1 MERSVTFLQNIQDAF
16 ANEASSCMVMVN
28 QEGDLV
34 SDFSN
39 LDLLQE
45 EHLFSESQ
53 LVEIIK
59 PLGTLQAPV
68 QLDGGCIAKIIAAPV
83 YLRGELAFYIL
94 TFRYGDDLKDS
105 DVLFSVKKC
114 SEMMAEYL
122 LMQEQLAASRNEL
135 KSIRKRLLIAQKE
148 ETSGLS
154 VLKEIMAE
162 RGEYDII
169 GLALEK
175 EGEQGRFSIDYAGG
189 QGAPLLGHSFQI
201 GEGFL
206 GLTVAIEQ
214 FQFWKN
220 ASVDF
225 RYQWFDQHGIR
236 MRSFFCIPVYIDG
249 KIRGVYFGGSTNKEL
264 DENATKEHAIL
275 EAALL
280 GVIATSVQLRKDLH
294 NHLMELSTFNEIFKV
309 ITSVEDIKRVLYILV
324 DISINLIRGPFACIV
339 SKPEKLSSNVE
350 VVSRGLKADD
360 INQYCAEVALKK
372 FSKDSI
378 TMEVSEFKEQTRV
391 IEIPLLFNNQV
402 YGILCIGLPPNT
414 DPDMYFSFLSSLA
427 VAGGIAL
434 HLNHHRG
441 ACQSTQSLITM
452 LQNVLADLA
461 PDKHARALKRMQ
473 LIKEFSEYNGAVR
486 TIPFS
491 QASLLMEFDENVID
505 NIIEDKTVLSIL
517 EGCRGIQAGQK
528 SKYIESEILFLI
540 NHYINHDRDVSK
552 LHDLSA
558 VSENLKE
565 LFKEF
570 LNRNQVIESS
580 VPLSAA
586 AEEAAEFSAIDVE
599 HLRKEIH
606 LSTREI
612 EVLNQVLKGRSN
624 MEIANELF
632 ISEHTVKNHMT
643 KILQKLRVSDRSQA
657 IAKVYKL
664 GYFPA

>member
-1 MERSVTFLQNIQDAF
+1 
-16 ANEASSCMVMVN
+16 
-28 QEGDLV
+28 
-34 SDFSN
+34 
-39 LDLLQE
+39 
-45 EHLFSESQ
+45 
-53 LVEIIK
+53 
-59 PLGTLQAPV
+59 
-68 QLDGGCIAKIIAAPV
+68 
-83 YLRGELAFYIL
+83 
-94 TFRYGDDLKDS
+94 
-105 DVLFSVKKC
+105 
-114 SEMMAEYL
+114 
-122 LMQEQLAASRNEL
+122 
-135 KSIRKRLLIAQKE
+135 
-148 ETSGLS
+148 
-154 VLKEIMAE
+154 
-162 RGEYDII
+162 
-169 GLALEK
+169 
-175 EGEQGRFSIDYAGG
+175 
-189 QGAPLLGHSFQI
+189 
-201 GEGFL
+201 
-206 GLTVAIEQ
+206 
-214 FQFWKN
+214 
-220 ASVDF
+220 
-225 RYQWFDQHGIR
+225 
-236 MRSFFCIPVYIDG
+236 
-249 KIRGVYFGGSTNKEL
+249 
-264 DENATKEHAIL
+264 
-275 EAALL
+275 
-280 GVIATSVQLRKDLH
+280 
-294 NHLMELSTFNEIFKV
+294 
-309 ITSVEDIKRVLYILV
+309 
-324 DISINLIRGPFACIV
+324 
-339 SKPEKLSSNVE
+339 
-350 VVSRGLKADD
+350 
-360 INQYCAEVALKK
+360 
-372 FSKDSI
+372 
-378 TMEVSEFKEQTRV
+378 
-391 IEIPLLFNNQV
+391 
-402 YGILCIGLPPNT
+402 
-414 DPDMYFSFLSSLA
+414 
-427 VAGGIAL
+427 
-434 HLNHHRG
+434 
-441 ACQSTQSLITM
+441 
-452 LQNVLADLA
+452 
-461 PDKHARALKRMQ
+461 MQ